1 MGDLVLVSL
10 LLTVKYFT
18 PCFRVSIVNF
28 EQVNAGWVLMDPVGI
43 YPLTVN
49 NRDTRRKCKICSKL
63 TIKTPKR
70 CHWLRSDVFIVKSEH
85 ISHFVQV
92 FLLLTLNM

>member
-49 NRDTRRKCKICSKL
+49 NRDTRRRCKICSNGFV
-63 TIKTPKR
+63 
-70 CHWLRSDVFIVKSEH
+70 HWLRSGVSIVKSEH
-85 ISHFVQV
+85 ISHFVLV
-92 FLLLTLNM
+92 FLLLSLNM